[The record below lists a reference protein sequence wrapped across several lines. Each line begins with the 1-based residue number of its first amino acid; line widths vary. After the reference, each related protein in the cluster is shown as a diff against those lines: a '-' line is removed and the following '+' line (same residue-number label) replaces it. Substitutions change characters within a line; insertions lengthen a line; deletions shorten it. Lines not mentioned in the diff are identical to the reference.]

1 VPVISTHA
9 LLATAALG
17 LWGPGAEPGREGYRA
32 TWAWGAP
39 IRQCPEADIVTQDS
53 LPGGGTTRR
62 AALAGAGFAGLAAT
76 LAACGGSSSSSS
88 SGTAPGSGQA
98 GNGGSAALASTS
110 EIPVG
115 GGKVFS
121 AEKVVV
127 TQPTAGEFKAF
138 SAICTHLQCL
148 VDRVA
153 GGTIDCPCHGSE
165 FSVKNGSVVSGPA
178 RSPLPAQKI
187 NVTGGKIKLA

>member
-1 VPVISTHA
+1 M
-9 LLATAALG
+9 
-17 LWGPGAEPGREGYRA
+17 
-32 TWAWGAP
+32 
-39 IRQCPEADIVTQDS
+39 TQDS
-53 LPGGGTTRR
+53 LPGRETTRR
-62 AALAGAGFAGLAAT
+62 AALAGAGFAGLTAA
-76 LAACGGSSSSSS
+76 LAACGGRSSSST
-88 SGTAPGSGQA
+88 SGTASGSGQA
-98 GNGGSAALASTS
+98 GNSGNSGSAALASTS

-115 GGKVFS
+115 GGTVFS

-127 TQPTAGEFKAF
+127 TQPTAGEYKAF
-138 SAICTHLQCL
+138 SAVCTHLQCL

-187 NVTGGKIKLA
+187 KVAGGKIKLA

>member
-1 VPVISTHA
+1 MTQDS
-9 LLATAALG
+9 
-17 LWGPGAEPGREGYRA
+17 WPGRE
-32 TWAWGAP
+32 
-39 IRQCPEADIVTQDS
+39 
-53 LPGGGTTRR
+53 TTRR

-76 LAACGGSSSSSS
+76 LAACGGSSGSS
-88 SGTAPGSGQA
+88 SGGTSGSGQA
-98 GNGGSAALASTS
+98 GSGGSAALASTS

-138 SAICTHLQCL
+138 SAVCTHMQCL
-148 VDRVA
+148 VDQVA
-153 GGTIDCPCHGSE
+153 SGTIDCPCHGSE

-178 RSPLPAQKI
+178 PSPLPTQAIK
-187 NVTGGKIKLA
+187 VAGGKITLA

>member
-1 VPVISTHA
+1 MTQDS
-9 LLATAALG
+9 
-17 LWGPGAEPGREGYRA
+17 WPGRE
-32 TWAWGAP
+32 
-39 IRQCPEADIVTQDS
+39 
-53 LPGGGTTRR
+53 TTRR

-76 LAACGGSSSSSS
+76 LAACGGSRGSS
-88 SGTAPGSGQA
+88 SGGTSGSGQA
-98 GNGGSAALASTS
+98 GSGGSAALASTS

-138 SAICTHLQCL
+138 SAVCTHMQCL
-148 VDRVA
+148 VDQVA
-153 GGTIDCPCHGSE
+153 SGTIDCPCHGSE

-178 RSPLPAQKI
+178 PSPLPAQAIK
-187 NVTGGKIKLA
+187 VTGGKITLA

>member
-1 VPVISTHA
+1 VSQDS
-9 LLATAALG
+9 
-17 LWGPGAEPGREGYRA
+17 WPGRE
-32 TWAWGAP
+32 
-39 IRQCPEADIVTQDS
+39 
-53 LPGGGTTRR
+53 TTRR

-76 LAACGGSSSSSS
+76 LAACGGSSGSS
-88 SGTAPGSGQA
+88 SGGTSGSGQA
-98 GNGGSAALASTS
+98 GSGGSAALASTS

-138 SAICTHLQCL
+138 SAVCTHMQCL
-148 VDRVA
+148 VDQVA
-153 GGTIDCPCHGSE
+153 SGTIDCPCHGSE

-178 RSPLPAQKI
+178 PSPLPAQAIK
-187 NVTGGKIKLA
+187 VVGGKITLA

>member
-1 VPVISTHA
+1 MTQDS
-9 LLATAALG
+9 
-17 LWGPGAEPGREGYRA
+17 WPGRE
-32 TWAWGAP
+32 
-39 IRQCPEADIVTQDS
+39 
-53 LPGGGTTRR
+53 TTRR

-76 LAACGGSSSSSS
+76 LAACGGSSGSS
-88 SGTAPGSGQA
+88 SGGTSGSGQA
-98 GNGGSAALASTS
+98 GSGGSAALASTS

-138 SAICTHLQCL
+138 SAVCTHMQCL
-148 VDRVA
+148 VDQVA
-153 GGTIDCPCHGSE
+153 SGTIDCPCHGSE

-178 RSPLPAQKI
+178 PSPLPAQAIK
-187 NVTGGKIKLA
+187 VTGGKITLA

>member
-1 VPVISTHA
+1 
-9 LLATAALG
+9 
-17 LWGPGAEPGREGYRA
+17 
-32 TWAWGAP
+32 
-39 IRQCPEADIVTQDS
+39 VTQDS
-53 LPGGGTTRR
+53 WPGRETTRR

-76 LAACGGSSSSSS
+76 LAACGGSSGSS
-88 SGTAPGSGQA
+88 SGGTSGSGQA
-98 GNGGSAALASTS
+98 GGGSAALASTS

-138 SAICTHLQCL
+138 SAVCTHMQCL
-148 VDRVA
+148 VDQVA
-153 GGTIDCPCHGSE
+153 SGTIDCPCHGSE

-178 RSPLPAQKI
+178 PSPLPAQAIK
-187 NVTGGKIKLA
+187 VAGGKITLA

>member
-1 VPVISTHA
+1 
-9 LLATAALG
+9 
-17 LWGPGAEPGREGYRA
+17 
-32 TWAWGAP
+32 
-39 IRQCPEADIVTQDS
+39 VTQDS
-53 LPGGGTTRR
+53 LPGRETTRR

-76 LAACGGSSSSSS
+76 LAACGGASSSSSAS
-88 SGTAPGSGQA
+88 TSGSGQA
-98 GNGGSAALASTS
+98 GNSGNAALASTS

-138 SAICTHLQCL
+138 SAVCTHMQCL
-148 VDRVA
+148 VDKVA
-153 GGTIDCPCHGSE
+153 SGTIDCPCHGSE

-178 RSPLPAQKI
+178 PSPLPAQAIK
-187 NVTGGKIKLA
+187 VTGGKIKLA

>member
-1 VPVISTHA
+1 M
-9 LLATAALG
+9 
-17 LWGPGAEPGREGYRA
+17 
-32 TWAWGAP
+32 
-39 IRQCPEADIVTQDS
+39 TQDS
-53 LPGGGTTRR
+53 LPGRETTRR

-76 LAACGGSSSSSS
+76 LAACGARSSSS
-88 SGTAPGSGQA
+88 SGSTSGSGQA
-98 GNGGSAALASTS
+98 GNSGNAALARTS

-138 SAICTHLQCL
+138 SAVCTHLQCL
-148 VDRVA
+148 VDKVA

-165 FSVKNGSVVSGPA
+165 FSVRNGSVVSGPA
-178 RSPLPAQKI
+178 PSPLPAQAIK
-187 NVTGGKIKLA
+187 VTGGKIKLA